1 MSGHSKWS
9 TIKHQKGIND
19 AARGKL
25 FSKLSK
31 AITVATKT
39 GGGGNPDVNNRLRIA
54 IENARASNMP
64 SENIKRAISRAE
76 KEASSLQ
83 EVVYEGFGPEGIS
96 VIILAATDNKN
107 RTVQELKSLF
117 DRNNG
122 SLGGPGSVSFNF
134 DYVGEIIVKKE
145 GADDQ
150 LLRLID
156 LGVEDINEENDNLNC
171 FVEPKDLYEIAGK
184 IQNMGGEVISSKLIY
199 KPKITQKIIDETKI
213 AKIDHF
219 LETLYDLEDVQ
230 DIFTNA
236 EI

>member
-31 AITVATKT
+31 SITVATKT

-107 RTVQELKSLF
+107 
-117 DRNNG
+117 
-122 SLGGPGSVSFNF
+122 
-134 DYVGEIIVKKE
+134 
-145 GADDQ
+145 
-150 LLRLID
+150 
-156 LGVEDINEENDNLNC
+156 
-171 FVEPKDLYEIAGK
+171 
-184 IQNMGGEVISSKLIY
+184 
-199 KPKITQKIIDETKI
+199 
-213 AKIDHF
+213 
-219 LETLYDLEDVQ
+219 
-230 DIFTNA
+230 
-236 EI
+236 